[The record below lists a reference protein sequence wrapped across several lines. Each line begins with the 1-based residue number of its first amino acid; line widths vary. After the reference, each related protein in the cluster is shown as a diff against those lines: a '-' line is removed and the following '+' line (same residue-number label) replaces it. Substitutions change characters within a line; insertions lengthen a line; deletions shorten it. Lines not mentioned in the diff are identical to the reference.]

1 MYVLKNFETKIVIY
15 FCLFQCVNVSA
26 RDVVE
31 DLKALKQGRF
41 KNGDKSPLISP
52 SGRKNFESQSSPRIH
67 AQLENSKDETSST
80 SSDKHEKDVNVLN
93 RFELTIY
100 NSVILVQI
108 NYL

>member
-1 MYVLKNFETKIVIY
+1 M
-15 FCLFQCVNVSA
+15 NVSA

-52 SGRKNFESQSSPRIH
+52 SGRKNFDSQSSPRMH

-93 RFELTIY
+93 RLEFFFLNLRILFLNLRIFFFKY
-100 NSVILVQI
+100 FFILVF
-108 NYL
+108 YLYFLN

>member
-1 MYVLKNFETKIVIY
+1 M
-15 FCLFQCVNVSA
+15 NVSA

>member
-1 MYVLKNFETKIVIY
+1 M
-15 FCLFQCVNVSA
+15 NVSA

-52 SGRKNFESQSSPRIH
+52 SGRKNFDSQSSPRMH

-93 RFELTIY
+93 RLEFLKKIFKFKKKKKKIFDFFSGRFFIVIFETNKI
-100 NSVILVQI
+100 
-108 NYL
+108 